1 MSRNSSMKRAVIVAA
16 FVLGSC
22 LSVEASFRCNEYGL
36 GILGLQY
43 DFHNSA
49 VALLDS
55 PDLMSDT
62 VAIWKPDSVR
72 FVVGDSAFHSRMRM
86 LEYAYEIVGFPI
98 LEFSKDTAW
107 VKVACDCSDTS
118 GVSEAWVRVDRK
130 VHDVRTWTEILS
142 DKLLF
147 FRRQE
152 DVRFHASAGDTS
164 QLVVD
169 LTEYERSG
177 RLDYIMYPQSIV
189 GNWMEVVVETPSTYC
204 KRADNAKRIRCW
216 IRFLDDK
223 LRPLV
228 YFYTRGC

>member
-1 MSRNSSMKRAVIVAA
+1 MCRSYGTRLAVIVAA
-16 FVLGSC
+16 FILGSC
-22 LSVEASFRCNEYGL
+22 LSVAASYRCNEYGI
-36 GILGLQY
+36 GVLGLQY

-49 VALLDS
+49 VVLFDS
-55 PDLMSDT
+55 PNLMSDT

-86 LEYAYEIVGFPI
+86 LEYANEIVGFPI

-107 VKVACDCSDTS
+107 VKVACDCGDTS
-118 GVSEAWVRVDRK
+118 GASAAWVRVDRK

-147 FRRQE
+147 FRRPE
-152 DVRFHASAGDTS
+152 DAHFHASAGDTS
-164 QLVVD
+164 QLVID
-169 LTEYERSG
+169 LTKFERSG

-189 GNWMEVVVETPSTYC
+189 GNWMEVVVETPSTYGKEVDNP
-204 KRADNAKRIRCW
+204 KRVRCW
-216 IRFLDDK
+216 IRFLDDNF
-223 LRPLV
+223 RPLV